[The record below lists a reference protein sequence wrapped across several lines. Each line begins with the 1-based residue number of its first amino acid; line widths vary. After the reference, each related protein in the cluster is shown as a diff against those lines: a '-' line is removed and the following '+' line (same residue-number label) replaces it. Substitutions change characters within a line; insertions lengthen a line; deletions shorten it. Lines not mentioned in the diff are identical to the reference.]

1 MFGTMVKIEAKS
13 EINFA
18 YKVVKIEIEVKQS
31 DESYQIN
38 F

>member
-1 MFGTMVKIEAKS
+1 MFGTMVKIEVKS